1 MGDNEPQNCDDLDF
15 EGTEV
20 HMSNELD
27 LELEIRPSKISSPE
41 TVKLEV
47 INRMETPYR
56 IAPNL
61 DPVVYRKTE
70 GKWQKIALAARFP
83 FPEYVTVSDTYSY
96 EKEIPFSNWKPEPGT
111 YLLLIPGKLL
121 TDQSGEK
128 VNIMSSIELH

>member
-1 MGDNEPQNCDDLDF
+1 MNDNEPENCDELDF
-15 EGTEV
+15 EGTEA
-20 HMSNELD
+20 HMSDELD
-27 LELEIRPSKISSPE
+27 LELKISPPE

-56 IAPNL
+56 IALNL
-61 DPVVYRKTE
+61 DPAVYRKIE

-121 TDQSGEK
+121 TGQSGEN
-128 VNIMSSIELH
+128 VNTMSSIELH